1 MKKITVEDRK
11 QAAAFEVAKPKLTG
25 SLHERMK
32 FVLAE
37 LDKAREADPEFDQK
51 YNQLTQGIYDLRT
64 EVKFTVPAKPPFGS
78 RDDPRRT
85 P

>member
-1 MKKITVEDRK
+1 MKSITEENRRT
-11 QAAAFEVAKPKLTG
+11 AAAFAQAKPKLTG

-37 LDKAREADPEFDQK
+37 LEKASEADPEFEQK

-64 EVKFTVPAKPPFGS
+64 EVKFHEPAKPPFG
-78 RDDPRRT
+78 RRPDPWRT
-85 P
+85 Q